1 MKTLMFY
8 SYKGGSGRTVAAANV
23 AAALAKRGKKVSI
36 LDFDFEAPGLH
47 HVLEA
52 VLTPQV
58 KARIGIQQYLQN
70 AIDVSELADEIAIDV
85 FAQNGPLSRFRN
97 QISSGGLLLYLMA
110 SPGVKQVDARD
121 PKITGKIEVLVQTLG
136 ERNGL
141 DYIIIDAA
149 SGVGETYSLAAGV
162 SDESLVFFR
171 WSKQH
176 VEGTLNFVRIMSGL
190 KGFSQ
195 YVPFKLV
202 ASASPRDQELSSLDD
217 QLREELSIIKSTTT
231 ARIEKTLSEY
241 KIEPATIFHE
251 LPEMLQLKWRENLVV
266 FGNEESQYEKLADK
280 LISN

>member
-23 AAALAKRGKKVSI
+23 AAALAKLGRKVAI
-36 LDFDFEAPGLH
+36 LDFDFEAPGLQ
-47 HVLEA
+47 HVIEA
-52 VLTPQV
+52 ALTPQV
-58 KARIGIQQYLQN
+58 KARVGIQQYLQN
-70 AIDVSELADEIAIDV
+70 AIDISELVDEIAIDV
-85 FAQNGPLSRFRN
+85 FAQTGPLSRYKS
-97 QISSGGLLLYLMA
+97 QIQAGGLLLYVMA
-110 SPGVKQVDARD
+110 SPGVKQIDGRD
-121 PKITGKIEVLVQTLG
+121 PKVAGKIESLVQTLS
-136 ERNGL
+136 ERHGL
-141 DYIIIDAA
+141 DHIIIDAA

-195 YVPFKLV
+195 YVPFRLV
-202 ASASPRDQELSSLDD
+202 ASASPSDRDLEELDD
-217 QLREELSIIKSTTT
+217 QLRDELSQVKATTR
-231 ARIEKTLSEY
+231 AKIEKTLREY

-266 FGNEESQYEKLADK
+266 FGREESQYEKLATK
-280 LISN
+280 LLHG